1 MGGSSTIHMSSDAS
15 ASSDWAVRDW
25 SLSTLED
32 SEKTLEVMTPARWT
46 NEGGE
51 AGRTGTGDGE
61 VSSSSC
67 VAAGEAATAAVAAS
81 VVALSW
87 RTQTSNLSSAVEANI
102 TPSDSKRECG
112 WPTALLLSEVAP
124 AALVARERTRRKA
137 KERED
142 GRFWSEA
149 AVATED
155 RSIPIDAMIRQLAH
169 TLLWLARATC
179 AALAHAPTRA
189 PPTAIR
195 RSRYGVFGCKREKLN
210 EWELL
215 ITVTVTQKKNTTR
228 DAGHV
233 VTRSL
238 SLNKGLW
245 GRPNRLEVLL
255 AVHNRPHG

>member
-195 RSRYGVFGCKREKLN
+195 RSRYVVSLVAARKTETNGN
-210 EWELL
+210 L
-215 ITVTVTQKKNTTR
+215 ITLTVTQKKNTTR
-228 DAGHV
+228 VLARNAGHV

-238 SLNKGLW
+238 SLW
-245 GRPNRLEVLL
+245 GTRGCGEDRTDW
-255 AVHNRPHG
+255 RSC